1 MGRQTDGQT
10 NRQREKERDRE
21 SMLLYSFVFG
31 GGGGGIGGGGGG
43 GGSCICVY
51 KAELLTCTETIIS
64 AVGSGMKARE
74 ASQRSASMPL
84 TSPDTIRS
92 FISSTVASLPA
103 MGRASRKNF
112 LQTTCIVVMLD
123 NFGRS

>member
-1 MGRQTDGQT
+1 MNEEERKRGKVDRQTDRQT
-10 NRQREKERDRE
+10 D
-21 SMLLYSFVFG
+21 SMLLYSFVYG
-31 GGGGGIGGGGGG
+31 GVGGEWGGGG
-43 GGSCICVY
+43 GGSCMCLY

-103 MGRASRKNF
+103 MGRASKKNF
-112 LQTTCIVVMLD
+112 LQTT
-123 NFGRS
+123 